1 MYGDP
6 QGLREAT
13 VLEIDPDDEYPLT
26 LCTCDIVLKG
36 SHFCRITKY
45 RQGKKVKIREEVVA
59 KQLLMVN
66 PSYPIMVGSCCY
78 ATTIL
83 GAWH

>member
-6 QGLREAT
+6 QGLREAN

-26 LCTCDIVLKG
+26 LSTYDIVRKG

-45 RQGKKVKIREEVVA
+45 GEGKKVKIREEVVA
-59 KQLLMVN
+59 
-66 PSYPIMVGSCCY
+66 
-78 ATTIL
+78 
-83 GAWH
+83 